1 MSSRGS
7 LELENIYTSPESVE
21 ALGLD
26 GHQEGQLD
34 GRTRKKQKVSRS
46 KTACLQVSFIP
57 LAHIRLRT
65 PSVEVEDPDA
75 VLCLLELVPHALHMV
90 WSVNGQSK
98 VAVAVEADLAQIIEA
113 EMVSP

>member
-7 LELENIYTSPESVE
+7 LELENSYTSPESVE

-26 GHQEGQLD
+26 RHQEHD
-34 GRTRKKQKVSRS
+34 DRTRKKQKVSRS
-46 KTACLQVSFIP
+46 KTACLQVSVIP
-57 LAHIRLRT
+57 LAHSRLTTR
-65 PSVEVEDPDA
+65 SVEVEDRDA
-75 VLCLLELVPHALHMV
+75 VLCLLELVPHASHMV

-113 EMVSP
+113 EMISP

>member
-26 GHQEGQLD
+26 RHQEND

-46 KTACLQVSFIP
+46 KTACLQVSFIT
-57 LAHIRLRT
+57 LAHSRLRAR
-65 PSVEVEDPDA
+65 SVEVEDRDA
-75 VLCLLELVPHALHMV
+75 VLCLLELVPHASHMV
-90 WSVNGQSK
+90 WSVNGLSK
-98 VAVAVEADLAQIIEA
+98 VAVAVEADLVQLIGVEKTAR
-113 EMVSP
+113 